1 MSALILSATLNA
13 QAQTTSAT
21 LSDHIARLSIRA
33 SQLLPYLDYEVLSRL
48 QTWIQGIAVALAVL
62 VLLFGFLRLWRENSG
77 GNSNLVFY
85 FVRSLFFFGLVGSS
99 VWVISQMAAT
109 GKELAEGNELQGSGG
124 GSLLYD
130 FYKAQRDSFNESY
143 EKMTLGTF
151 TVQVDGRDFTVKP
164 NTTSLGTFV
173 GVLYDSQGTIKDLD
187 QKLNDSSYTLP
198 TLFDWLTAAR
208 TILEAG
214 DFWLLLLGGVLVLI
228 FKAAAPIMMA
238 VAIDQKLAHKVT
250 YPFVWG
256 AAVLTI
262 IWPSVSYFIRALA
275 YLFGNVAMA
284 LGDSEPLY
292 VWDYA
297 SLYAIKSN
305 FASPVHTV
313 AIAAFMMTIAGGC
326 LWISPYLAYRFSM
339 GQIYE
344 GVSAAMSQFAAM
356 VIGTGVEA
364 YSTTAAAGINQLA
377 QNTQAQGTYDAQTTE
392 ARANRE
398 SGMLRNQAG
407 FIAGKASA
415 LSAAQASAGAAM
427 ASARAGVS
435 QAYAMFGSASRGLE
449 GYNEKLSNYSRDRSV
464 ADTNAQSRRQAN
476 EANTDSQVGRKEE
489 WSKGMNEVPI
499 IGGSADL
506 VRKWDSGVISTLSG
520 GKYGAMPL
528 TLHQRGYDGARID
541 YVNSAN
547 QNATRYATDVNQA
560 NRDTGDRMASISIQ
574 QGKEAAG
581 AAYAAANTSIGGQR
595 TAQSLNDQATRVEFT
610 GRVSGADI
618 NRQAALDSAKLQ
630 AISTIISRMG
640 AKLAQDIEKG
650 MEMRY

>member
-1 MSALILSATLNA
+1 MLSRTHSKSEEMMLRKRLFSSIPLLAMLVGGSLNA
-13 QAQTTSAT
+13 HAQTSSGT
-21 LSDHIARLSIRA
+21 LSDQIARLSIRA
-33 SQLLPYLDYEVLSRL
+33 SQLLPYLDYEVLSRI
-48 QTWIQGIAVALAVL
+48 QAWVQGIAVAIAVL
-62 VLLFGFLRLWRENSG
+62 VLLFGFLRLWRETSG
-77 GNSNLVFY
+77 GNSNLLFY
-85 FVRSLFFFGLVGSS
+85 FVRSLFFFGMVGSS
-99 VWVISQMAAT
+99 VWLIGQMAAT
-109 GKELAEGNELQGSGG
+109 GKEIAEGNELQGSSG

-151 TVQVDGRDFTVKP
+151 TVKVDGRDFTVKP
-164 NTTSLGTFV
+164 SDSSIGTFV

-198 TLFDWLTAAR
+198 TLFNWLNASR

-214 DFWLLLLGGVLVLI
+214 DFWLLLLGGVLVLV
-228 FKAAAPIMMA
+228 FKAAAPLMMA
-238 VAIDQKLAHKVT
+238 VAIDQKLAHKVS

-256 AAVLTI
+256 SVVLTL
-262 IWPSVSYFIRALA
+262 IWPAVSYFIRALA

-344 GVSAAMSQFAAM
+344 GVSSAMSQFAAM
-356 VIGTGVEA
+356 IIGTGVEA
-364 YSTTAAAGINQLA
+364 YSTTAAAGSNQLA
-377 QNTQAQGTYDAQTTE
+377 QNTQAQGSYDAQTTE

-415 LSAAQASAGAAM
+415 LSAAQATAGAAM
-427 ASARAGVS
+427 AAARAGTN
-435 QAYAMFGSASRGLE
+435 QAYAMFGSAAKGIE
-449 GYNEKLSNYSRDRSV
+449 GYNERLSNYGRDRTL
-464 ADTNAQSRRQAN
+464 ADNTAVSKRQAN
-476 EANTDSQVGRKEE
+476 EANTDSQVARKEE
-489 WSKGMNEVPI
+489 WSRGLNEVHVL
-499 IGGSADL
+499 GGPADL
-506 VRKWDSGVISTLSG
+506 VRKWDSGVASTLSA
-520 GKYGAMPL
+520 GKYGAQPL
-528 TLHQRGYDGARID
+528 TLHQRGYDGARVE

-547 QNATRYATDVNQA
+547 QNATRYAGDVNQT
-560 NRDTGDRMASISIQ
+560 NRETGDRMAAISIQ

-581 AAYAAANTSIGGQR
+581 AAYAAAGTSIAGQR
-595 TAQSLNDQATRVEFT
+595 SALGLNNQATKVEYS
-610 GRVSGADI
+610 GRDAGAEI
-618 NRQAALDSAKLQ
+618 NKKAALESA
-630 AISTIISRMG
+630 RH
-640 AKLAQDIEKG
+640 
-650 MEMRY
+650 